1 MSEQIRLKKGL
12 DLPVKGAALRK
23 ISMTVVP
30 DVVALKPTDFR
41 SLTPRMLV
49 KEGDV
54 VKTGTPLFADKK
66 NPEILF
72 TSPVSGTVDAI
83 VRGEKRKLLEVRIKS
98 DNKGAAVKFDVP
110 TGPSLDRESVVKVLL
125 ESGLWP
131 CIKQRPYGIIA
142 DPSVTPK
149 AIFISAMATAP
160 LAADLEYVLQS
171 EIDALQAGVKVLGK
185 LTKGGVHIS
194 LDAHNYTS
202 GSFHK
207 LEGVICHFFSGPH
220 PAGNVGVQINHI
232 SPISKGETVWTV
244 DLFLVAAIGKLFLNG
259 VYDTSRVIAVAGPA
273 VVNPSYVKCCAGVAM
288 EQISDL
294 FNFANGNIR
303 IVSGDLLSGKAVGR
317 DGFLGFYDNLVTALP
332 EGDYHELFGWAKPF
346 RLKKFS
352 FSRSYYSWL
361 MPRKKYNMDT
371 NTNGGERAFVL
382 SDVYG
387 KVLPM
392 DIYPVYLFKAILA
405 RDIEKMENLGIY
417 EIIEE
422 DVALC
427 EFVCPSKIEIQSI
440 VSQGIELMIK
450 EMS

>member
-1 MSEQIRLKKGL
+1 
-12 DLPVKGAALRK
+12 
-23 ISMTVVP
+23 MTVVP

-41 SLTPRMLV
+41 SLAPRMLV

-332 EGDYHELFGWAKPF
+332 EGDYHELFDGQ
-346 RLKKFS
+346 
-352 FSRSYYSWL
+352 
-361 MPRKKYNMDT
+361 N
-371 NTNGGERAFVL
+371 
-382 SDVYG
+382 
-387 KVLPM
+387 
-392 DIYPVYLFKAILA
+392 
-405 RDIEKMENLGIY
+405 
-417 EIIEE
+417 
-422 DVALC
+422 
-427 EFVCPSKIEIQSI
+427 PS
-440 VSQGIELMIK
+440 V
-450 EMS
+450 